1 MDRIIIITIVILT
14 SIVQLST
21 PTRRSIGTPS
31 PPIGWNRTSGLP
43 RSSMLRGGPRRKR
56 ERAPISR
63 QQQYNC
69 GVCPGLWVLRA
80 APGDDPACAVGEP
93 GLHELSAVNSQT
105 PKLTLSIETTTEEE
119 AAAAAATAL
128 GVQ

>member
-69 GVCPGLWVLRA
+69 GVCCVLVCGCCGPHLAMTPRV
-80 APGDDPACAVGEP
+80 PLVSPAYM
-93 GLHELSAVNSQT
+93 N
-105 PKLTLSIETTTEEE
+105 
-119 AAAAAATAL
+119 
-128 GVQ
+128 